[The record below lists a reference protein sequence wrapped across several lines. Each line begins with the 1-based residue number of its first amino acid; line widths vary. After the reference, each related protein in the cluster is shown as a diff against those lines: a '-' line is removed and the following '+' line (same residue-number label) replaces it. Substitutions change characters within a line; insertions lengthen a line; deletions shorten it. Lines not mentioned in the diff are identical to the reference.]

1 MKEIPSETM
10 LVWDE
15 GMSMGM
21 VTNQDA
27 RMKLVIKQSL
37 SVD

>member
-10 LVWDE
+10 LWDE